1 MSDNESH
8 NDTRNNQDDFQQE
21 ASISP
26 TDKGLKLGG
35 DVVFATVSSL
45 LKTGISLLK
54 KFDGDL
60 FEIDA
65 SGIDHI
71 DSAGVALLLEWQRF
85 CLENHKSCRFT
96 GIHGQG
102 ASLIETYKLQ
112 HILGLA

>member
-1 MSDNESH
+1 MTL
-8 NDTRNNQDDFQQE
+8 NDSYNKSRNDQNDFQQE

-26 TDKGLKLGG
+26 TDKGLKLHG
-35 DVVFATVSSL
+35 DVVFATVSGL

-54 KFDGDL
+54 KFDGDS

-71 DSAGVALLLEWQRF
+71 DSAGIALLLEWQRF
-85 CLENHKSCRFT
+85 CLENHKSCHFS

-112 HILGLA
+112 EILTFA